1 MLDGTTGT
9 VPLTLVAVG
18 EDGGRLHLRVGAA
31 DLAGQQVAGPGFD
44 TLGVGSGGLA
54 PQPVR
59 RAGPDAGAV
68 AAGLD
73 VGDRDAGAPQLDTKG
88 VVELAQRRLA
98 RRAPPVSGVD
108 VWTAAVVTL
117 TIRPVPL
124 ACIPGEEARLRSSGA
139 ASGRTSPTAS
149 KPSSARRSTVS
160 RPKPESA
167 PVTSTG
173 RDQPAAD
180 IARRVPGAAAADL
193 PGYLPCVPADF
204 RGRVLAALASVRP
217 GEVVSYGDLAA
228 QAGYP
233 GAARGVGAVLAG
245 STPDQRLAWW
255 RVVYADGRLAP
266 GHEPEQAR
274 LLASEGVVV
283 RDGRVVPAGGEPAG
297 SSGRPAPL
305 RRTAAGRSR

>member
-1 MLDGTTGT
+1 M
-9 VPLTLVAVG
+9 
-18 EDGGRLHLRVGAA
+18 
-31 DLAGQQVAGPGFD
+31 
-44 TLGVGSGGLA
+44 
-54 PQPVR
+54 
-59 RAGPDAGAV
+59 
-68 AAGLD
+68 
-73 VGDRDAGAPQLDTKG
+73 
-88 VVELAQRRLA
+88 
-98 RRAPPVSGVD
+98 
-108 VWTAAVVTL
+108 WTAAVVTL

-124 ACIPGEEARLRSSGA
+124 ACIPGEEAAAQVERGGVGAHEPDGVEAELGEAQHRLQAEARVGT
-139 ASGRTSPTAS
+139 GHEHGTG
-149 KPSSARRSTVS
+149 SACCGH
-160 RPKPESA
+160 RPA
-167 PVTSTG
+167 GT
-173 RDQPAAD
+173 
-180 IARRVPGAAAADL
+180 GAAAADL